1 MRLSFSSFII
11 SMGISILFIY
21 VFNLLLKS
29 YKHYHKLRID
39 FMNICI
45 HVIMIKLL
53 IPCELLYTFSIP
65 SHYIML
71 WFYRFFY
78 FPIKGIPLYRILIF
92 LWICGRVACL
102 LFFSK
107 KLINVHQFIK
117 KIPDEPLY
125 KNGIRYYR
133 TDLVDTPVVI
143 GIKGY
148 ILIPKNGYE
157 KELDYIL
164 LHEQEHIKKHDILKK
179 YFVYFL
185 IMIYWWFFPVYKLK
199 EQVDLIIEMN
209 VDFRVTKNMNKDE
222 FFDYAQ
228 SIISCMTQ
236 SSSQGI
242 GFSID
247 EHNDMKYRMKYLM
260 EGYQAKKTNP
270 LILATLGF
278 VVFLSSLVV
287 FEPIPL
293 N

>member
-1 MRLSFSSFII
+1 MSSI
-11 SMGISILFIY
+11 
-21 VFNLLLKS
+21 
-29 YKHYHKLRID
+29 
-39 FMNICI
+39 
-45 HVIMIKLL
+45 
-53 IPCELLYTFSIP
+53 
-65 SHYIML
+65 
-71 WFYRFFY
+71 
-78 FPIKGIPLYRILIF
+78 
-92 LWICGRVACL
+92 
-102 LFFSK
+102 FSK

-133 TDLVDTPVVI
+133 TDLVDTPMVI

-209 VDFRVTKNMNKDE
+209 VDFRVTKDMNKEE

-293 N
+293 NQFGVFDLLGSSDSYIIHFQDGTDRLFIDGNDLGNISNIDDDLLKGIEILEEVQ